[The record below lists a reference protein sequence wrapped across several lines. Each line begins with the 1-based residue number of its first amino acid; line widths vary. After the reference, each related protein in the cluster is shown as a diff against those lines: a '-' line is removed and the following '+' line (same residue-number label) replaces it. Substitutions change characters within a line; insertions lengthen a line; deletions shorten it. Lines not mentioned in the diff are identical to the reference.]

1 VRVTEP
7 KFAPRIVRCPACGGD
22 SVYSQDNP
30 SRPFCSARCK
40 NNDFGQWASEGYR
53 VESAPSIDEPDAGE
67 ISP

>member
-7 KFAPRIVRCPACGGD
+7 TIAPRIVRCPACGGD

-40 NNDFGQWASEGYR
+40 NNDFSQWASEGYR
-53 VESAPSIDEPDAGE
+53 VESAPGADGAGTTE
-67 ISP
+67 IKP